1 MSRELSRLPLVECET
16 EPSGGEQGLQ
26 RRTTNLLLV
35 SMIVLDTVS
44 VWSTG
49 VAGWLAE
56 SRCVKR
62 EVSRPQ
68 AADGYGHGS
77 CDGQLLDADAEAQ
90 RRLRSTSGLPSRHG
104 TAMGLGCYV
113 DAMRRPWGGVVVR
126 GARGLTFTE
135 NGPFTV

>member
-1 MSRELSRLPLVECET
+1 MV
-16 EPSGGEQGLQ
+16 
-26 RRTTNLLLV
+26 
-35 SMIVLDTVS
+35 VLDVVS
-44 VWSTG
+44 VLPTG

-68 AADGYGHGS
+68 AADGYGQGS
-77 CDGQLLDADAEAQ
+77 CDGQLLDAEAAAQ

-104 TAMGLGCYV
+104 TAMWLGCYG
-113 DAMRRPWGGVVVR
+113 DAMRRRWEGVVVR

-135 NGPFTV
+135 NGPFTGYRPPAAGCGAQHITIWRKNHQNLG